1 MSTDT
6 PKRAGFGAAA
16 PLRQLWPYVRPYRG
30 LVALWLGAL
39 ALSSLAT
46 LSLPVAVRFMI
57 DRGFAGE
64 DPAAVDRW
72 FLGLL
77 AVAVLLAVATA
88 LRFFFVSLLGEKV
101 IADLRRSL
109 YARLLRLDIEFF
121 ERTRSGELVSR
132 LSADTELL
140 RTVVGSSA
148 SVALRSFVTFI
159 GSSVALALTS
169 PRLAGFAAIGIPLV
183 ILPIVFFGRR
193 VSRLSREAQDR
204 VADANA
210 RASETLNAI
219 HTVQSHAR
227 EAHESERFAG
237 AVGTA
242 LAAARRR
249 IGTQAGLTAAVIV
262 LIFGAITAVLW
273 VGAKDVI
280 AGTMS
285 AGLLSQFVLYA
296 VIGAGSVGALTEVWA
311 EVQRAA
317 GGMARINELLAEQA
331 KITAPALP
339 RALPSPLRGHIAF
352 KGVGFHYP
360 SRPDAAALSEF
371 SLEIQPGETVALV
384 GPSGAGKS
392 TVLQLLLRFHD
403 PESGGIEVDGIDLR
417 HLDPQQLREH
427 IALVPQ
433 DPLLFGADALDNLRY
448 GRLDATEAEVIE
460 AARSAEAHEFLSALP
475 QGYRT
480 FLGERGVRLSGGQQ
494 QRLVI
499 ARALLKDAP
508 ILLLDEA
515 TSALDS
521 EVEAAIQGSLY
532 KLMEGKTVVAVAHR
546 LSTIAAMDRL
556 IVMDQ
561 GRIVE
566 EGDHASLL
574 ARGGLYARLW
584 AHQSG
589 GFLIEEEDDAP
600 GAIAAGAR

>member
-1 MSTDT
+1 MSTDK
-6 PKRAGFGAAA
+6 PKRAGLRTAA

-64 DPAAVDRW
+64 DPAAIDRW

-140 RTVVGSSA
+140 RSVVGSSA
-148 SVALRSFVTFI
+148 SIALRSFVTFI

-169 PRLAGFAAIGIPLV
+169 PRLAGFAAIGIPLI

-193 VSRLSREAQDR
+193 VAKLSREAQDR

-227 EAHESERFAG
+227 ETHESERFVG

-262 LIFGAITAVLW
+262 LVFGAITAVLW
-273 VGAKDVI
+273 IGAKDVI
-280 AGTMS
+280 AGTLS

-317 GGMARINELLAEQA
+317 GGMARINELLSEQA
-331 KITAPALP
+331 KITAPAAP

-352 KGVGFHYP
+352 KDVGFHYP
-360 SRPDAAALSEF
+360 SRPDAPALSGF

-403 PESGGIEVDGIDLR
+403 PETGGIEVDGIDLR
-417 HLDPQQLREH
+417 QLDPQQLREH

-460 AARSAEAHEFLSALP
+460 AARSAEAHEFISALP

-515 TSALDS
+515 TSALDAQS
-521 EVEAAIQGSLY
+521 ERAIQQALER
-532 KLMEGKTVVAVAHR
+532 LMRGRTTLVIAHR
-546 LSTIAAMDRL
+546 LATVRRADR
-556 IVMDQ
+556 IVVLEA
-561 GRIVE
+561 GRIVATGTHE
-566 EGDHASLL
+566 QLMAQ
-574 ARGGLYARLW
+574 GGLYAELARLQFV
-584 AHQSG
+584 A
-589 GFLIEEEDDAP
+589 
-600 GAIAAGAR
+600 

>member
-169 PRLAGFAAIGIPLV
+169 PRLAGFAAIGIPLI

-242 LAAARRR
+242 LSAARRR

-331 KITAPALP
+331 RITAPAMP

-371 SLEIQPGETVALV
+371 SLEVQPGETVALV

-403 PESGGIEVDGIDLR
+403 PETGGIEVDGIDLR
-417 HLDPQQLREH
+417 QLDPQQLREH

-460 AARSAEAHEFLSALP
+460 AARSAEAHEFISALP
-475 QGYRT
+475 EGYRT

-515 TSALDS
+515 TSALDAQS
-521 EVEAAIQGSLY
+521 ERAIQQALER
-532 KLMEGKTVVAVAHR
+532 LMRGRTTLVIAHR
-546 LSTIAAMDRL
+546 LATVRRADR
-556 IVMDQ
+556 IVVLEA
-561 GRIVE
+561 GRIVATGTHE
-566 EGDHASLL
+566 ELMAQ
-574 ARGGLYARLW
+574 GGLYAELARL
-584 AHQSG
+584 Q
-589 GFLIEEEDDAP
+589 F
-600 GAIAAGAR
+600 AA

>member
-109 YARLLRLDIEFF
+109 YTRLLRLDIEFF

-169 PRLAGFAAIGIPLV
+169 PRLAGFAAIGIPLI

-193 VSRLSREAQDR
+193 VSKLSREAQDR

-227 EAHESERFAG
+227 ESHESERFAG

-242 LAAARRR
+242 LSAARRR

-273 VGAKDVI
+273 IGAKDVI

-331 KITAPALP
+331 KIKAPFSPQL
-339 RALPSPLRGHIAF
+339 LPSPLRGHIAF
-352 KGVGFHYP
+352 RHVGFHYP

-403 PESGGIEVDGIDLR
+403 PEAGGIEVDGIDLR
-417 HLDPQQLREH
+417 QLDPQQLREH

-448 GRLDATEAEVIE
+448 GRLDATETEVIE
-460 AARSAEAHEFLSALP
+460 AARSAEAHEFISALP
-475 QGYRT
+475 EGYRT

-515 TSALDS
+515 TSALDAQS
-521 EVEAAIQGSLY
+521 ERAIQQALER
-532 KLMEGKTVVAVAHR
+532 LMRGRTTLVIAHR
-546 LSTIAAMDRL
+546 LATVRRADR
-556 IVMDQ
+556 IVVLDA
-561 GRIVE
+561 GRIVAT
-566 EGDHASLL
+566 GTHDQLMAQ
-574 ARGGLYARLW
+574 GGLYAELARL
-584 AHQSG
+584 Q
-589 GFLIEEEDDAP
+589 F
-600 GAIAAGAR
+600 AA

>member
-169 PRLAGFAAIGIPLV
+169 PRLAGFAAIGIPLI

-193 VSRLSREAQDR
+193 VSKLSREAQDR

-227 EAHESERFAG
+227 ESHESERFAG

-242 LAAARRR
+242 LSAARRR

-273 VGAKDVI
+273 IGAKDVI

-331 KITAPALP
+331 KIKAPFSPQL
-339 RALPSPLRGHIAF
+339 LPSPLRGHIAF
-352 KGVGFHYP
+352 RHVGFHYP

-403 PESGGIEVDGIDLR
+403 PEAGGIEVDGIDLR
-417 HLDPQQLREH
+417 QLDPQQLREH

-448 GRLDATEAEVIE
+448 GRLNATEAEVIE
-460 AARSAEAHEFLSALP
+460 AARSAEAHEFISALP
-475 QGYRT
+475 EGYRT

-515 TSALDS
+515 TSALDAQS
-521 EVEAAIQGSLY
+521 ERAIQQALER
-532 KLMEGKTVVAVAHR
+532 LMRGRTTLVIAHR
-546 LSTIAAMDRL
+546 LATVRRADR
-556 IVMDQ
+556 IVVLDA
-561 GRIVE
+561 GRIVAT
-566 EGDHASLL
+566 GTHDQLMAQ
-574 ARGGLYARLW
+574 GGLYAELARL
-584 AHQSG
+584 Q
-589 GFLIEEEDDAP
+589 F
-600 GAIAAGAR
+600 AA

>member
-64 DPAAVDRW
+64 DPAAIDRW

-77 AVAVLLAVATA
+77 GVAVLLAAATA

-169 PRLAGFAAIGIPLV
+169 PRLAGFAAIGIPLI

-193 VSRLSREAQDR
+193 VAKLSREAQDR

-210 RASETLNAI
+210 RASETLSAI

-227 EAHESERFAG
+227 EAHESERFSG

-285 AGLLSQFVLYA
+285 AGVLSQFVLYA

-331 KITAPALP
+331 KITAPAMP
-339 RALPSPLRGHIAF
+339 RALPSLLRGHIAF
-352 KGVGFHYP
+352 KDVGFHYP
-360 SRPDAAALSEF
+360 SRPDAPAISGF
-371 SLEIQPGETVALV
+371 SLE
-384 GPSGAGKS
+384 
-392 TVLQLLLRFHD
+392 
-403 PESGGIEVDGIDLR
+403 
-417 HLDPQQLREH
+417 
-427 IALVPQ
+427 
-433 DPLLFGADALDNLRY
+433 
-448 GRLDATEAEVIE
+448 
-460 AARSAEAHEFLSALP
+460 
-475 QGYRT
+475 
-480 FLGERGVRLSGGQQ
+480 
-494 QRLVI
+494 
-499 ARALLKDAP
+499 
-508 ILLLDEA
+508 
-515 TSALDS
+515 
-521 EVEAAIQGSLY
+521 
-532 KLMEGKTVVAVAHR
+532 
-546 LSTIAAMDRL
+546 
-556 IVMDQ
+556 
-561 GRIVE
+561 
-566 EGDHASLL
+566 
-574 ARGGLYARLW
+574 
-584 AHQSG
+584 
-589 GFLIEEEDDAP
+589 
-600 GAIAAGAR
+600 